1 MAEGIRFVVLGAVQ
15 VLRNGAV
22 LPTRS
27 PQQQALLAALLL
39 RSGRAASAHELIS
52 AVWGEEPP
60 DSALST
66 LRTYAWRLRQVM
78 EEDRAAPKLL
88 VSLRDGYQLAVPP
101 ESVDAV
107 RAEALAAEAVRAR
120 DAGREAECG
129 GLLNEALALWRGE
142 PLTGVPGPF
151 AEQQRSRLGA
161 LRLTLLE
168 ERFEHRLRE
177 GQHGLVIPD
186 LIAFTHEHPMQ
197 ERPYGFL
204 MRALYAVGRQAEA
217 LAVFG
222 RARQVLAEEL
232 GIDPGPEL
240 TGLHAR
246 ILAGDPQLMGPAAD
260 DSGPDSARRTNPVA
274 RAPRASQ
281 ATRAPLTERTLQTEG
296 ALRTDRGTRTDR
308 ATQAGRTSQ
317 AAPSDADAETEP
329 DEAAGP
335 AEAPAP
341 ALPLRPAQ
349 LPADAADF
357 TGRSTEVE
365 ALCDALTDPARV
377 ALPVV
382 SISGM
387 GGIGKSTLALRGA
400 HRAKPDFP
408 GGQLYADLHGNG
420 LEPADPAAV
429 LGSFLTALGTPGHSL
444 PAATEDRAR
453 LFRTTLDGRRI
464 LLMLDNAR
472 DPAQVRPLLPGSADC
487 GVIITSRG
495 RLSGLPTIL
504 QTDLDVFDTDEALS
518 LLRSIAG
525 AQRVAEEPEAAA
537 ELVGLCGHLPL
548 AVRIVA
554 SRLAAR
560 PRWRI
565 EAMTARLADERLR
578 IGELRAGDLGV
589 AAAFELGY
597 HQLTDDQARAFRL
610 LAPLAR
616 PGIGLE
622 AAAVVLEL
630 DEYEAE
636 ELLESV
642 VDAAMLEAPQPGRY
656 RYHDLL
662 RSFALQL
669 TSPAAAHRAG
679 EPAGA
684 EGTAALGRLLD
695 HLLDGACSAF
705 QCMVPGDPVG
715 AILGGGTTPGHRFA
729 TLADARAWV
738 TSEFDCTTNAVTAA
752 ARLALGGATP
762 MLRTATD
769 LLVALTPFGRDIPYA
784 QLAMAARVVAEAAA
798 VRGDD
803 QAEGRARFVCG
814 NAALQNTQLAEAESQ
829 TRLATDACRRAEDT
843 VILRQILNDRGLI
856 AQFQHRYADAVDS
869 YDRAIELA
877 RELGHRSGELVTRLN
892 AAQARLRSGR
902 AGEAVLICEEVL
914 AELRE
919 VGDPHGTSYAWYVHG
934 MALHELERHTDA
946 VTSYTRCLDTCTGF
960 GIRGREAQA
969 RSRLAATWRVMGKP
983 DLALSEGETALTLCE
998 ELGAEREK
1006 GNALLV
1012 LGRALADL
1020 GDHPAALARAHQ
1032 AHAVFTRLGL
1042 PDAAEAEHLAA
1053 RLPDG
1058 TGTP

>member
-15 VLRNGAV
+15 VLRNGTA

-88 VSLRDGYQLAVPP
+88 VSLRDGYQLTVPP
-101 ESVDAV
+101 ASVDAV
-107 RAEALAAEAVRAR
+107 RAEELAAEALRAR

-129 GLLNEALALWRGE
+129 SLLNEALALWRGE

-161 LRLTLLE
+161 LRLTLME
-168 ERFEHRLRE
+168 QRFEHRLRE

-204 MRALYAVGRQAEA
+204 MRALYAAGRQAEA

-240 TGLHAR
+240 TGLHAQV
-246 ILAGDPQLMGPAAD
+246 LAGDPQLMGPAGGRATD
-260 DSGPDSARRTNPVA
+260 TARPSATVMRAAPVA
-274 RAPRASQ
+274 DGS
-281 ATRAPLTERTLQTEG
+281 TERRE
-296 ALRTDRGTRTDR
+296 R
-308 ATQAGRTSQ
+308 
-317 AAPSDADAETEP
+317 PEPADPVE
-329 DEAAGP
+329 P

-341 ALPLRPAQ
+341 SLRPAQ

-357 TGRSTEVE
+357 TGRTTEVE
-365 ALCDALTDPARV
+365 ALCSALTDPTRV

-420 LEPADPAAV
+420 LEPADPATV
-429 LGSFLTALGTPGHSL
+429 LGSFLAALGTPGHSL

-504 QTDLDVFDTDEALS
+504 QTDLDVFDTDEALA

-525 AQRVAEEPEAAA
+525 AGRVAEEPGAAA
-537 ELVGLCGHLPL
+537 ELVALCGHLPL

-565 EAMTARLADERLR
+565 EAMTARLTDERLR

-597 HQLTDDQARAFRL
+597 RQLTDDQARAFRL

-616 PGIGLE
+616 PGIGIE

-636 ELLESV
+636 DLLESV
-642 VDAAMLEAPQPGRY
+642 VDAAMLEAPLPGRY

-669 TSPAAAHRAG
+669 TAPAAAHRTG
-679 EPAGA
+679 EPSDTAGA

-695 HLLDGACSAF
+695 HLLGVACSAF
-705 QCMVPGDPVG
+705 QSMVPGDPVG
-715 AILGGGTTPGHRFA
+715 AILGGGATPGHRFG

-752 ARLALGGATP
+752 ARLALGGDTP
-762 MLRTATD
+762 MLRKAAD
-769 LLVALTPFGRDIPYA
+769 LLVAITPFGRDIPYA
-784 QLAMAARVVAEAAA
+784 QLATAARMVAEAAA
-798 VRGDD
+798 LRGDD

-829 TRLATDACRRAEDT
+829 TRLATEACRRAGDT

-902 AGEAVLICEEVL
+902 APEAVSMCEEVL
-914 AELRE
+914 AELRD
-919 VGDPHGTSYAWYVHG
+919 VADPHGTSYAWYVHG
-934 MALHELERHTDA
+934 MALHELDRHLDA
-946 VTSYTRCLDTCTGF
+946 VTSYTRCLETCTAF
-960 GIRGREAQA
+960 RIRGREAQA

-983 DLALSEGETALTLCE
+983 DLALSEGEAALALCE

-1020 GDHPAALARAHQ
+1020 GDNPAALSRARQ
-1032 AHAVFTRLGL
+1032 AVAVFTRLGL
-1042 PDAAEAEHLAA
+1042 PDADEAEQLAA
-1053 RLPDG
+1053 KLPDAPPG
-1058 TGTP
+1058 P

>member
-15 VLRNGAV
+15 VLRNGAA

-39 RSGRAASAHELIS
+39 RSGRGASAHELIS

-88 VSLRDGYQLAVPP
+88 VSLRDGYQLTVPP
-101 ESVDAV
+101 ASVDAV
-107 RAEALAAEAVRAR
+107 RAEMLAAEALRAR
-120 DAGREAECG
+120 DAGRETECG
-129 GLLNEALALWRGE
+129 SLLNEALGLWRGE

-151 AEQQRSRLGA
+151 AEQQRSRLSA
-161 LRLTLLE
+161 LRLTLME
-168 ERFEHRLRE
+168 QRFEHRLRE
-177 GQHGLVIPD
+177 GHHALVIPD

-204 MRALYAVGRQAEA
+204 MRALYAAGRQAEA

-246 ILAGDPQLMGPAAD
+246 VLAGDPQLMGPAA
-260 DSGPDSARRTNPVA
+260 G
-274 RAPRASQ
+274 
-281 ATRAPLTERTLQTEG
+281 
-296 ALRTDRGTRTDR
+296 R
-308 ATQAGRTSQ
+308 ATDTARPAATAGPATAGPARVTP
-317 AAPSDADAETEP
+317 AAADA
-329 DEAAGP
+329 DEAAGAAEP
-335 AEAPAP
+335 AETPAPAP
-341 ALPLRPAQ
+341 PLRPAQ

-357 TGRSTEVE
+357 TGRTAEVD
-365 ALCDALTDPARV
+365 ALCSALTDPARV

-504 QTDLDVFDTDEALS
+504 QTDLDVFDTDEALA

-525 AQRVAEEPEAAA
+525 AERVAAEPGAAA
-537 ELVGLCGHLPL
+537 ELVALCGHLPL

-597 HQLTDDQARAFRL
+597 RQLTDDQARAFRL

-616 PGIGLE
+616 PGIGIE

-642 VDAAMLEAPQPGRY
+642 VDAAMLEAPLPGRY

-669 TSPAAAHRAG
+669 TAPAAAQRAA
-679 EPAGA
+679 EPSGPAAA
-684 EGTAALGRLLD
+684 EGTAALGRLLG
-695 HLLDGACSAF
+695 HLLDVACSAF
-705 QCMVPGDPVG
+705 QTMVPGDPVG
-715 AILGGGTTPGHRFA
+715 AILGGGAPSGHRFA

-752 ARLALGGATP
+752 ARLALGGDTP

-784 QLAMAARVVAEAAA
+784 QLATAARVVAEAAA
-798 VRGDD
+798 LRGDD

-829 TRLATDACRRAEDT
+829 ARLATEACRRAGDT

-856 AQFQHRYADAVDS
+856 AQFQHRYADAADS

-902 AGEAVLICEEVL
+902 AHEAAAMCEEVL
-914 AELRE
+914 AELRD
-919 VGDPHGTSYAWYVHG
+919 VADPHGTSYAWYVHG
-934 MALHELERHTDA
+934 MALHELERHPDA
-946 VTSYTRCLDTCTGF
+946 VASYTRCLETCTALR
-960 GIRGREAQA
+960 IRGREAQV

-983 DLALSEGETALTLCE
+983 DLALSEGEAALALCE

-1020 GDHPAALARAHQ
+1020 GDHPAALSRARQ
-1032 AHAVFTRLGL
+1032 AVAVFTRLGL
-1042 PDAAEAEHLAA
+1042 PDADEAAQLAA
-1053 RLPDG
+1053 RLPEA
-1058 TGTP
+1058 PPVP

>member
-15 VLRNGAV
+15 VIRNGTA

-27 PQQQALLAALLL
+27 PQQQALLSALLL
-39 RSGRAASAHELIS
+39 RSGRGASAHELIS
-52 AVWGEEPP
+52 AVWGEDPP

-88 VSLRDGYQLAVPP
+88 VSLRDGYQLTVPP
-101 ESVDAV
+101 ASVDAV
-107 RAEALAAEAVRAR
+107 RAEALAAEALRAR

-129 GLLNEALALWRGE
+129 SLLNEALGLWQGE
-142 PLTGVPGPF
+142 PLAGVPGPF

-161 LRLTLLE
+161 LRLTLME
-168 ERFEHRLRE
+168 QRFEHRLRE
-177 GQHGLVIPD
+177 GRHGLVIPD

-204 MRALYAVGRQAEA
+204 MRALYAAGRQAEA
-217 LAVFG
+217 LTVFG

-246 ILAGDPQLMGPAAD
+246 ILAGDPQLMAPAADRATDSAGPAATAAR
-260 DSGPDSARRTNPVA
+260 SAPARVVA
-274 RAPRASQ
+274 EADEP
-281 ATRAPLTERTLQTEG
+281 
-296 ALRTDRGTRTDR
+296 
-308 ATQAGRTSQ
+308 AGR
-317 AAPSDADAETEP
+317 AESAERA
-329 DEAAGP
+329 EP
-335 AEAPAP
+335 AEAAV
-341 ALPLRPAQ
+341 AMPLRPAQ

-357 TGRSTEVE
+357 TGRISEVE
-365 ALCDALTDPARV
+365 ALCTALTDPARV

-387 GGIGKSTLALRGA
+387 GGIGKSTLALRAA

-444 PAATEDRAR
+444 PAAAEDRAR

-504 QTDLDVFDTDEALS
+504 QTDLDVFDTEEALS

-525 AQRVAEEPEAAA
+525 AGRVAEEPGAAA
-537 ELVGLCGHLPL
+537 DLVALCGHLPL

-565 EAMTARLADERLR
+565 EAMTVRLADERLR

-597 HQLTDDQARAFRL
+597 RQLTDDQARAFRL

-630 DEYEAE
+630 DEYDAE

-642 VDAAMLEAPQPGRY
+642 VDAAMLEAPLPGRY
-656 RYHDLL
+656 RFHDLL

-669 TSPAAAHRAG
+669 TAPAAAHRAD
-679 EPAGA
+679 EPSGTAGA

-695 HLLDGACSAF
+695 HLLDVACAAF
-705 QCMVPGDPVG
+705 QSMVPGDPVG
-715 AILGGGTTPGHRFA
+715 AILGGGTPPGHRFA
-729 TLADARAWV
+729 TLAEARAWV
-738 TSEFDCTTNAVTAA
+738 TSEFDCTTNAVAAA
-752 ARLALGGATP
+752 ARLALGGDTP

-784 QLAMAARVVAEAAA
+784 QLATAARVVAEAAA
-798 VRGDD
+798 LRGDD

-814 NAALQNTQLAEAESQ
+814 NAALQNTQLTEAETQ
-829 TRLATDACRRAEDT
+829 TRLATEACRRAGDT

-902 AGEAVLICEEVL
+902 AQEAVTMCEEVL
-914 AELRE
+914 AELRG
-919 VGDPHGTSYAWYVHG
+919 VADPHGTSYAWYVHG
-934 MALHELERHTDA
+934 MALHELERHPDA
-946 VTSYTRCLDTCTGF
+946 VTSYTRCLETCTSYR
-960 GIRGREAQA
+960 IRGREAQV
-969 RSRLAATWRVMGKP
+969 RSRLAATWRTMGKP
-983 DLALSEGETALTLCE
+983 DLALTEAAAALALCE
-998 ELGAEREK
+998 ELGADRER

-1012 LGRALADL
+1012 LGRSLADL
-1020 GDHPAALARAHQ
+1020 GDRPTALTRAREAV
-1032 AHAVFTRLGL
+1032 AVFTRLGL
-1042 PDAAEAEHLAA
+1042 PDADEAERLAV
-1053 RLPDG
+1053 RLADPPA
-1058 TGTP
+1058 TP

>member
-15 VLRNGAV
+15 VLRNGVA

-27 PQQQALLAALLL
+27 PQQQALLTALLL

-66 LRTYAWRLRQVM
+66 LRTYAWRLRQIM

-88 VSLRDGYQLAVPP
+88 VSLRDGYQLTVPP
-101 ESVDAV
+101 ASVDAV
-107 RAEALAAEAVRAR
+107 RAEVLAAEALRAR
-120 DAGREAECG
+120 DAGRETECG
-129 GLLNEALALWRGE
+129 SLLNEALALWQGE
-142 PLTGVPGPF
+142 PLAGVPGPF
-151 AEQQRSRLGA
+151 AEQQRSRLSA
-161 LRLTLLE
+161 LRLTLRE
-168 ERFEHRLRE
+168 QRFEHRLRE

-204 MRALYAVGRQAEA
+204 MRALYATGRQAEA

-222 RARQVLAEEL
+222 RARQVLADEL

-240 TGLHAR
+240 TGLHAQV
-246 ILAGDPQLMGPAAD
+246 LAGDPQLMGSAA
-260 DSGPDSARRTNPVA
+260 G
-274 RAPRASQ
+274 
-281 ATRAPLTERTLQTEG
+281 
-296 ALRTDRGTRTDR
+296 RGTDPARPSAT
-308 ATQAGRTSQ
+308 ATQA
-317 AAPSDADAETEP
+317 AAEADERAE
-329 DEAAGP
+329 P
-335 AEAPAP
+335 AEAPVP

-357 TGRSTEVE
+357 TGRTSEVE
-365 ALCDALTDPARV
+365 ALCGALTDPARV

-387 GGIGKSTLALRGA
+387 GGIGKSTLALRAA

-495 RLSGLPTIL
+495 RLSGLLTIL
-504 QTDLDVFDTDEALS
+504 QTDLDVFDTAEALS

-525 AQRVAEEPEAAA
+525 AGRVAEEPGAAA
-537 ELVGLCGHLPL
+537 ELVALCGHLPL

-565 EAMTARLADERLR
+565 ETMTARLADERLR

-597 HQLTDDQARAFRL
+597 RQLTDDQARAFRL

-636 ELLESV
+636 DLLESV
-642 VDAAMLEAPQPGRY
+642 VDAAMLEAPLPGRY

-669 TSPAAAHRAG
+669 TAPAAAHRTG
-679 EPAGA
+679 EPSGPAGA

-695 HLLDGACSAF
+695 HLLDVACAAF
-705 QCMVPGDPVG
+705 QSMVPGDPVG
-715 AILGGGTTPGHRFA
+715 AILGGGATSGHRFA

-752 ARLALGGATP
+752 ARLALGGDTP

-784 QLAMAARVVAEAAA
+784 QLATAARVVAEAAA
-798 VRGDD
+798 LRGDD

-829 TRLATDACRRAEDT
+829 TRLATEACRRAGDT

-902 AGEAVLICEEVL
+902 AREAVSMCEEVL
-914 AELRE
+914 AELRD
-919 VGDPHGTSYAWYVHG
+919 VADPHGTSYAWYVHG
-934 MALHELERHTDA
+934 MALHELERHPDA
-946 VTSYTRCLDTCTGF
+946 VTSYTRCLETCTAF
-960 GIRGREAQA
+960 RIRGREAQV

-983 DLALSEGETALTLCE
+983 DLALSEAETALALCE

-1020 GDHPAALARAHQ
+1020 GDHPAALTRARQ
-1032 AHAVFTRLGL
+1032 AVAVFTRLGL
-1042 PDAAEAEHLAA
+1042 PDADEAEQLAA
-1053 RLPDG
+1053 RLPDVTAG
-1058 TGTP
+1058 P

>member
-15 VLRNGAV
+15 VLRNGAA

-27 PQQQALLAALLL
+27 PQQQALLTALLL

-88 VSLRDGYQLAVPP
+88 VSLRDGYQLTVPP

-107 RAEALAAEAVRAR
+107 RAEELAAGALRAR
-120 DAGREAECG
+120 DAGGEAECG
-129 GLLNEALALWRGE
+129 SLLNEALALWQGE

-161 LRLTLLE
+161 LRLTLME
-168 ERFEHRLRE
+168 QRFEHRLRE

-222 RARQVLAEEL
+222 RARRVLAEEL

-246 ILAGDPQLMGPAAD
+246 VLAGDPELMGPAAGRATD
-260 DSGPDSARRTNPVA
+260 TARPSAT
-274 RAPRASQ
+274 
-281 ATRAPLTERTLQTEG
+281 ATRAAPAADESPER
-296 ALRTDRGTRTDR
+296 
-308 ATQAGRTSQ
+308 
-317 AAPSDADAETEP
+317 PEP
-329 DEAAGP
+329 GDPVVP

-341 ALPLRPAQ
+341 APPLRPAQ

-357 TGRSTEVE
+357 TGRTTEVE
-365 ALCDALTDPARV
+365 ALCSALTDPTRV

-420 LEPADPAAV
+420 LEPADPATV

-525 AQRVAEEPEAAA
+525 AGRVAEEPGAAA
-537 ELVGLCGHLPL
+537 ELVALCGHLPL

-597 HQLTDDQARAFRL
+597 RQLTDDQARAFRL

-616 PGIGLE
+616 PGIGIE

-636 ELLESV
+636 DLLESV
-642 VDAAMLEAPQPGRY
+642 VDAAMLEAPLPGRY

-669 TSPAAAHRAG
+669 TAPAAAHRTG
-679 EPAGA
+679 EPSDTARA

-695 HLLDGACSAF
+695 HLLGVACSAF
-705 QCMVPGDPVG
+705 QSMVPGDPVG
-715 AILGGGTTPGHRFA
+715 AILGGGATPGHRFA

-752 ARLALGGATP
+752 ARLALGGDTP
-762 MLRTATD
+762 MLRMATD

-784 QLAMAARVVAEAAA
+784 QLATAARMVAEAAA
-798 VRGDD
+798 LRGDD

-829 TRLATDACRRAEDT
+829 TRLATEACRRAGDT

-902 AGEAVLICEEVL
+902 APEAVSMCEEVL
-914 AELRE
+914 AELRD
-919 VGDPHGTSYAWYVHG
+919 VADPHGTSYAWYVHG
-934 MALHELERHTDA
+934 MALHELDRHPDA
-946 VTSYTRCLDTCTGF
+946 VTSYTRCLETCTAF
-960 GIRGREAQA
+960 RIRGREAQA

-983 DLALSEGETALTLCE
+983 DLALSEGEAALALCE

-1020 GDHPAALARAHQ
+1020 GDNPAALSRARQ
-1032 AHAVFTRLGL
+1032 AVAVFTRLGL
-1042 PDAAEAEHLAA
+1042 PDADEAEQLAA
-1053 RLPDG
+1053 KLPDVPPG
-1058 TGTP
+1058 P